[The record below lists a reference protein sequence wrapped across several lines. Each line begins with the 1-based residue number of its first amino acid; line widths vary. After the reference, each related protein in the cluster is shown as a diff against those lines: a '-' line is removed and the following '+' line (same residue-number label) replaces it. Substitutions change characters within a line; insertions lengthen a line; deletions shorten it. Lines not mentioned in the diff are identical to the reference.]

1 MKIVTGVVHAG
12 KTTMLEASGAMFV
25 RWDDWFPLY
34 IESETGRK
42 KISGIVPE
50 EYLEH
55 PSLARKLLA
64 ITPDMLEKVCREVS
78 DEFRNFAD
86 FADFSEV
93 PVYAVDAVRRPGD
106 SVIIVAAPDYDEL
119 LSRVMKI
126 RKCDAEKAGKII
138 IKEADELDKIKWDHY
153 ISHVNALIFA
163 SSARCSSSP

>member
-12 KTTMLEASGAMFV
+12 KTTMLEASGKMFV

-34 IESETGRK
+34 IEAEKGKQS
-42 KISGIVPE
+42 ISDIVPS

-55 PSLARKLLA
+55 PYLARKLLA
-64 ITPDMLEKVCREVS
+64 ITPDMLEKVCQAVS

-86 FADFSEV
+86 FADFAEV
-93 PVYAVDAVRRPGD
+93 PVYAVNAVRRPDD

-119 LSRVMKI
+119 LKRVMKV
-126 RKCDAEKAGKII
+126 RKCDADKAGRII
-138 IKEADELDKIKWDHY
+138 IKEANELDEIEWDHY

-163 SSARCSSSP
+163 SSARYSASP

>member
-12 KTTMLEASGAMFV
+12 KTTMLESSGKMFV

-34 IESETGRK
+34 IEADKGK
-42 KISGIVPE
+42 QKLAGIVPK

-64 ITPDMLEKVCREVS
+64 ITPDMLDEACKVIS
-78 DEFRNFAD
+78 DEFRDFAD
-86 FADFSEV
+86 FADFAEV
-93 PVYAVDAVRRPGD
+93 PVYAVNAVRREGD
-106 SVIIVAAPDYDEL
+106 SIIVVAAPDYDEL
-119 LSRVMKI
+119 VRRTMNV
-126 RKCDAEKAGKII
+126 RKCDAEKAGRMII
-138 IKEADELDKIKWDHY
+138 QAANELDAIEWDYY